1 MCKFFLTSLTS
12 ILFFQV
18 LLFSGEVVHLKFDAD
33 LKDSAGGRL
42 GRVIGPPVSYTADR
56 FGNPGSAVLLKK
68 GSRISLG
75 NDKGLSFGRDG
86 KVQPFTVEWYQR
98 YDANGAGLGVGIL
111 KKNNEYRIAWN
122 NRFRLHTDDHAN
134 GGALSRN
141 GSTSLKYGQWT
152 HIAVVFE
159 NAGADGV
166 RFYQDGEPVSPV
178 MKDGGE
184 KGKFLSITPGNA
196 PLIIG
201 DNFEGA
207 LDDLVIHD
215 RALSAEEIRRRVLPS
230 VTAKCGTPSMDGKLD
245 DPCWKNAEPITRFL
259 AAGSA
264 VPAGAAGT
272 TAYLTYDDE
281 AVYAAFRCGLPAGAE
296 AGAEDCVEV
305 FLSPVPAQGAVYRFT
320 VSADGTLRTSG
331 TDNSGAEPGVTAAVG
346 RDGSSWNVEV
356 RIPYRALKLPLGAG
370 ERWGINLMRGNQQT
384 GPTWIWSSAVVPDAP
399 DRFGTMICRKPV
411 DLRPFM
417 KRTVS
422 ERLGHIRQ
430 QMGGLPAP
438 DVRKLQGELAELE
451 KLQDMDV
458 LSSRLDALE
467 GKVLQLLTKNAV
479 VKGGRLEVRIGH
491 SLQKISSDQKPFG
504 NVPERQVRISVA
516 RNEAESFQLI
526 VSSSDGKPLKD
537 VSVSGLELKNGFS
550 SLNLSWH
557 RVGYVKTLEAP
568 SGYPDAPPGLWADPL
583 LPPGKFSIGEK
594 SRQPLWFTIQVPENA
609 IPGVYH
615 GHVKLTAGSD
625 KVELPVL
632 IRVRPFVVPRTLS
645 SAFGNYFGALTR
657 YYKQEMPLDKFIAFC
672 HLMNQYRMG
681 SKSAV
686 RENIRYNGDKVDFS
700 RVKKLLPEVYQYDAG
715 IYRISTRCR
724 QLEDNARYQSNLDKY
739 RKITEAWQ
747 KENLREKMF
756 LYGIDEPSVGGK
768 DGFSSESKSYLMPQL
783 YRDLKKIA
791 PYPVMQTLNSTGGLG
806 NLVGA
811 VDIWCPLLTIYAQK
825 AKFFQERLANN
836 ETLWLYT
843 CNGDYPPIPNFYI
856 ERPGIEHRIMFW
868 QAYREGAT
876 GFLYWAVNWWAVLP
890 QNWQENPIIKSDKGR
905 NHGDGVLFYPAPG
918 FEVWPSIRAAMVRD
932 GIEDYEY
939 LVLLKKLTAE
949 LKQKKNGA
957 YQKLINRAEALCNIN
972 EITTHID
979 RYTKSP
985 EKLFSHREKA
995 GDMIEEI
1002 MTALNSGR

>member
-1 MCKFFLTSLTS
+1 MTAV
-12 ILFFQV
+12 LFFPV

-159 NAGADGV
+159 NAGAGGI

-184 KGKFLSITPGNA
+184 RGKYLSMTPGNA

-259 AAGSA
+259 AADSA

-305 FLSPVPAQGAVYRFT
+305 FLSPLPVQGAVYRFT

-346 RDGSSWNVEV
+346 SDGNAWIAEV

-370 ERWGINLMRGNQQT
+370 KRWGINLARNDKLTGQT
-384 GPTWIWSSAVVPDAP
+384 YLWSSASIAHAAP

-491 SLQKISSDQKPFG
+491 SLQKISSDLKPFG

-594 SRQPLWFTIQVPENA
+594 SRQPLWFTI
-609 IPGVYH
+609 
-615 GHVKLTAGSD
+615 
-625 KVELPVL
+625 
-632 IRVRPFVVPRTLS
+632 
-645 SAFGNYFGALTR
+645 
-657 YYKQEMPLDKFIAFC
+657 
-672 HLMNQYRMG
+672 
-681 SKSAV
+681 
-686 RENIRYNGDKVDFS
+686 
-700 RVKKLLPEVYQYDAG
+700 
-715 IYRISTRCR
+715 
-724 QLEDNARYQSNLDKY
+724 
-739 RKITEAWQ
+739 
-747 KENLREKMF
+747 
-756 LYGIDEPSVGGK
+756 
-768 DGFSSESKSYLMPQL
+768 
-783 YRDLKKIA
+783 
-791 PYPVMQTLNSTGGLG
+791 
-806 NLVGA
+806 
-811 VDIWCPLLTIYAQK
+811 
-825 AKFFQERLANN
+825 
-836 ETLWLYT
+836 
-843 CNGDYPPIPNFYI
+843 
-856 ERPGIEHRIMFW
+856 
-868 QAYREGAT
+868 
-876 GFLYWAVNWWAVLP
+876 
-890 QNWQENPIIKSDKGR
+890 
-905 NHGDGVLFYPAPG
+905 
-918 FEVWPSIRAAMVRD
+918 
-932 GIEDYEY
+932 
-939 LVLLKKLTAE
+939 
-949 LKQKKNGA
+949 
-957 YQKLINRAEALCNIN
+957 
-972 EITTHID
+972 
-979 RYTKSP
+979 
-985 EKLFSHREKA
+985 
-995 GDMIEEI
+995 
-1002 MTALNSGR
+1002 